1 MKIKKKKSIAF
12 TTKEGV
18 IMLLLLC
25 LSIASVNAQ
34 ALQISGQ
41 VLDETG
47 TPLPGASVVEVSTT
61 NGTTTDFDGNFNLS
75 VADSNSKV
83 LISYIGYLAQTLS
96 VGSNTELNITMATDA
111 EGLDEVVVVGY
122 GTRKKVTLT
131 GSVSSVAGETVITP
145 AANVTASLQGRL
157 PGLTATQRSGEP
169 GADDPSILIRA
180 TATIGN
186 NAPLI
191 IVDGVQRG
199 SIGQLNPADIE
210 NFSVLK
216 GASAAIYG
224 ARSANG
230 VILITTKSGRKGK
243 PQFNLTVNTAVTSP
257 TLKSDML
264 GSPLYAEVYNEGQF
278 YDQGRPDA
286 ADFNPFF
293 SAQDIEKYRNGSDT
307 NSFPNTDWVDAVAKT
322 SAIQKRINLEVTG
335 GGENTR
341 YLMSF
346 GALTQEGNYI
356 NNPTDYKQYNMR
368 TKFDVDLTDN
378 LTVGAN
384 ISAIVKDKEFSS
396 QGVGVNFINI
406 LLASPTDVAVYDN
419 GLIAPGRFGQSPLL
433 LDRRGY
439 NRTDEIPIYTTFT
452 GTYKVPFVEGLRID
466 ASYNYDLETRTSK
479 TWDLPYTSNQFN
491 VNTGEFDVSQVG
503 IQNATLSE
511 RYDKFTTSLSNV
523 RLTYE
528 KNFGDHAFSAMIG
541 QEQQVNKSSFIEA
554 SRVNFVSPTIAELNV
569 GSTAADDRDN
579 AGTSF
584 ETSRNNYFGKL
595 GYIYDS
601 KYILDFVFR
610 REGSQNFPKET
621 RYGNF
626 YAISGAW
633 RLSEE
638 NFIKNNFKNVDQLKL
653 RIDHGL
659 SGNDLVDAFQFLQT
673 FNFGSNFV
681 FGSTDVPGITEGS
694 LNNPNITWEKARK
707 TDLGLEGSFWKGLL
721 AFDLTLFKERRF
733 DILVSEGAIVPTT
746 LGLPGFPD
754 VNSGIV
760 DSRGYEFTLS
770 HSNNNKELKYRINA
784 NIAYADS
791 EVIFKNETPRDEAYQ
806 NETGLMVGA
815 GLYYETDG
823 IYNTQEELDASVHN
837 PSTQVGDIVIVDV
850 NEDGEITEADQVRI
864 NKTNTPKYIFGMNF
878 GFNYKNL
885 DLNLFFQG
893 QAETVNYDDRYASLG
908 LSDFSNGFVLR
919 AEDRWT
925 VDNPN
930 GTNPRS
936 RDFVPGQNTFFLQDA
951 TFVRLKSAELGFT
964 IPSDILE
971 KIGLT
976 TTRVYLSGSN
986 ILTWAKEIK
995 HIDPEVSGRSTFYP
1009 QLRTINLGVNLN
1021 F

>member
-1 MKIKKKKSIAF
+1 
-12 TTKEGV
+12 
-18 IMLLLLC
+18 MLLLLC